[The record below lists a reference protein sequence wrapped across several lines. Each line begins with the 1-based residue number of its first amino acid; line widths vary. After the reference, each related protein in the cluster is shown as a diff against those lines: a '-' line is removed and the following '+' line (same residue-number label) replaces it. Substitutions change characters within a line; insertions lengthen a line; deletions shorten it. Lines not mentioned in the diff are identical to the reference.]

1 MPIPIW
7 EWSDSEFP
15 SGVGFLYRRP
25 QVIIQVKTVIGKLV
39 ERRGTTYLWKTFLM
53 VQNVFHAVLPVLS
66 KIVFVLFFLSSVHV
80 PEQLCPILEDCSMRY
95 NLHLFD
101 TFGYTI
107 SFDTPI
113 WCGLHWY
120 VQIFTVINIS
130 RHINV
135 YQHICKEYTYYRII

>member
-53 VQNVFHAVLPVLS
+53 VQNMFHAVVHLLS
-66 KIVFVLFFLSSVHV
+66 KTFFFWAVSMSQNNYVRFLRITVCATICICLILLDIQYHLIHLSDADFIDMCKSL
-80 PEQLCPILEDCSMRY
+80 QWSTYLD
-95 NLHLFD
+95 
-101 TFGYTI
+101 I
-107 SFDTPI
+107 ST
-113 WCGLHWY
+113 Y
-120 VQIFTVINIS
+120 INIYVWNI
-130 RHINV
+130 HID
-135 YQHICKEYTYYRII
+135 YRII